1 MSMGIGTA
9 EKTAERVLRGGH
21 ALLDAWLAALNQV
34 DNPMRRRAAKFRR
47 EQRPRRDIP
56 PNRVGPGEVG
66 LLLHFNNQIGLF
78 DQEARAKCAAP
89 SALSFRFRESAEV
102 GI

>member
-34 DNPMRRRAAKFRR
+34 DNPMRRRLRNFGANNGLVEISLQTASDPAKSGFHCTS
-47 EQRPRRDIP
+47 I
-56 PNRVGPGEVG
+56 NSS
-66 LLLHFNNQIGLF
+66 GLF
-78 DQEARAKCAAP
+78 DQEARAKCPAP
-89 SALSFRFRESAEV
+89 SAFSFRFA
-102 GI
+102 